1 MRRKLRKQRSR
12 LLGLVMVN
20 AEMLEIAKERH
31 FSPLT
36 ITNCGDFFSLL
47 LVTAVSVLFLKER
60 QLIASKPANVSV

>member
-12 LLGLVMVN
+12 LLVLVMVN

-36 ITNCGDFFSLL
+36 NKL
-47 LVTAVSVLFLKER
+47 R
-60 QLIASKPANVSV
+60 